1 MPTIKK
7 SKSCSIKNNTMK
19 GGDWTTW
26 SQGEKTVHKGDK
38 PKYSKKEI
46 NKSLKVAG
54 PKRTAANDY
63 MRRVELAS
71 ISPALRRELEF
82 KNNRAKTNKI
92 LNSSHVFSH
101 KTRHNHLR
109 EHKDRA
115 PPKFKGFSNG
125 LSTERRSQINRN
137 SEHEFDKLSRDE
149 KNMYNG
155 SNNKEKLKDYQEK
168 RFEELQNFNDH
179 NNRKDYTK
187 EKYEPT
193 QFEKNELSRYYRGNN
208 ETKINADWDPKNKK
222 WKNNNWDRARDYS
235 PAPQLPIGTTSW
247 VRPNKKIANY

>member
-26 SQGEKTVHKGDK
+26 SQGKPTVHKGVQ
-38 PKYSKKEI
+38 PKYSKPEI
-46 NKSLKVAG
+46 NKSLKDAD
-54 PKRTAANDY
+54 PKRTTANDY

-92 LNSSHVFSH
+92 LNSKHVFTH

-109 EHKDRA
+109 EHKKRA

-125 LSTERRSQINRN
+125 LSTVIRSQINRN
-137 SEHEFDKLSRDE
+137 SEHEFDKLSRSE
-149 KNMYNG
+149 KNIYEG
-155 SNNKEKLKDYQEK
+155 SNNKERLKNFQEI
-168 RFEELQNFNDH
+168 RFEQLQNYNEY
-179 NNRKDYTK
+179 NNRNDYTNK
-187 EKYEPT
+187 KYDPT
-193 QFEKNELSRYYRGNN
+193 NFEKNTLSRYYRGNN
-208 ETKINADWDPKNKK
+208 ETKINADWDPKNTKWTKK
-222 WKNNNWDRARDYS
+222 SWDRAHDHS
-235 PAPQLPIGTTSW
+235 PANQLPIKTNSW
-247 VRPNKKIANY
+247 VRPDEEISEY